1 MIELD
6 IYLKGVKK
14 PIVLLLDTEKQLN
27 NFYKELET
35 HDIVKFGQVIFRRD
49 EFLYCTMEV

>member
-6 IYLKGVKK
+6 IYLKGVKR

-27 NFYKELET
+27 DFYKELET

>member
-1 MIELD
+1 MIELR
-6 IYLKGVKK
+6 IYLKEKKK
-14 PIVLLLDTEKQLN
+14 PLILLLDTEKQLN
-27 NFYKELET
+27 DFYEELET

>member
-27 NFYKELET
+27 DFYKELET